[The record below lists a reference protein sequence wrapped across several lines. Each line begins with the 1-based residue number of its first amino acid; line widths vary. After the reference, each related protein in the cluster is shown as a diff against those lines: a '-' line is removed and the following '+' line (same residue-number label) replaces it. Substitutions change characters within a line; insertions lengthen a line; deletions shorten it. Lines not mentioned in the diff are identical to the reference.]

1 MHDTDPGLGL
11 VTAGNPIPD
20 ADHVAR
26 GIRPREFDRGEIQS
40 TAFQPGPKDKG
51 KLSTDWVEC
60 AYANPTCQN
69 VKGSLARLRRS
80 LILRPQSVAI
90 LKAHSIRGIR
100 WDDRKLDAIEDP
112 DPPDLPCH
120 SAIIGMKDD
129 EGDLGLQ
136 QALADLAN
144 AGQVAI
150 LR

>member
-1 MHDTDPGLGL
+1 M
-11 VTAGNPIPD
+11 TAGDPIPD

-26 GIRPREFDRGEIQS
+26 GIHPRAFDRGEIQS
-40 TAFQPGPKDKG
+40 TAFQPGSRDKG
-51 KLSTDWVEC
+51 KLSTDWVKC
-60 AYANPTCQN
+60 AYAKPAHRN
-69 VKGSLARLRRS
+69 VEGSLARLRRS
-80 LILRPQSVAI
+80 LILIPQRVAI
-90 LKAHSIRGIR
+90 LKARSIRGIH

-112 DPPDLPCH
+112 DPPDRPCH

-144 AGQVAI
+144 AGQVVI